1 MNAASTSG
9 PPHAQ
14 IELWQQHAPAES
26 ERADVAI
33 AAALQH
39 ADPRWL
45 ALAEQAVR
53 ELAMAEGTFT
63 ADDVWTRIG
72 TRAHTHERR
81 AMGGVMR
88 GAHRSGL
95 IRPTGTWCASQ
106 DQTASVRA
114 QREWRGS
121 QQ

>member
-1 MNAASTSG
+1 MPIG
-9 PPHAQ
+9 Q
-14 IELWQQHAPAES
+14 IELWRHDVPAEIQ
-26 ERADVAI
+26 RADMAI
-33 AAALQH
+33 ATALQH
-39 ADPRWL
+39 ADSHWL
-45 ALAEQAVR
+45 ALAEQVVR

-63 ADDVWTRIG
+63 ADDVWAGIG
-72 TRAHTHERR
+72 SRAHTHERR

-106 DQTASVRA
+106 GQAAAARA